1 LENLLQF
8 AGDEI
13 HTRKKGMRSSW
24 RIRFLFLFFIL
35 ALCACECADSKN
47 PAGEFAGLDDEFREN
62 QLAPSLILQWLL
74 PPPDINVT
82 ERLRLGEKWSCAD
95 PNSCTGD
102 YLAFLDLAAM
112 HSQPES
118 DAALIE
124 QFNEYRAMPPYVA
137 PLPADELRRR
147 IVEILNIDFLLDDL
161 LERPL
166 DVSIVEIRHLT
177 GYDEFRLLFHDPW
190 IGSFEALLLQPTAVH
205 PRGSILAV
213 HGHFQNARSFRQDH
227 PFRDLVELGWA
238 VLLPTM
244 RLNNADAHEDEI
256 SRRFLRDGF
265 TLLGVRVYEILL
277 ARKYLLYKYGEQ
289 SPVGFLGHSG
299 GSVTG
304 SVLMRLEPGFA
315 GFVFD
320 CVGWFLYYGY
330 HDDSLADE
338 IVPRLHP
345 LANLINDY
353 STVELP
359 QLFVPY
365 DYLGNWDA
373 ILTFFQDNM

>member
-1 LENLLQF
+1 
-8 AGDEI
+8 
-13 HTRKKGMRSSW
+13 MSSP
-24 RIRFLFLFFIL
+24 RRFHFLLFFLIF
-35 ALCACECADSKN
+35 ALVACDCADRSN
-47 PAGEFAGLDDEFREN
+47 PAGESGDFDDEFREN
-62 QLAPSLILQWLL
+62 LLAPSPILQWLL

-82 ERLRLGEKWSCAD
+82 EHLRLGKKWSCAD

-102 YLAFLDLAAM
+102 YLAFLELATM
-112 HSQPES
+112 YSRPES
-118 DAALIE
+118 EADLIG
-124 QFNEYRAMPPYVA
+124 QFNDYRAMPPYVD

-166 DVSIVEIRHLT
+166 NVSIVEIRHLT

-190 IGSFEALLLQPTAVH
+190 VGSFEALLLQPTDEY

-213 HGHFQNARSFRQDH
+213 HGHFQTARSFRQDH
-227 PFRDLVELGWA
+227 PFRDFIDQGWA

-244 RLNNADAHEDEI
+244 RIDNADAHEDEI

-277 ARKYLLYKYGEQ
+277 ARKYLLYKYGVQ

-299 GSVTG
+299 GSVSG

-338 IVPRLHP
+338 IAPCLHQ

-353 STVELP
+353 STVEMP

-373 ILTFFQDNM
+373 ILTFFQDNL